1 MKRLALAA
9 VMLTGCVETKPET
22 PAPQR
27 VYDMNNPAEWCMAAA
42 EALGNPWIDDFR
54 KMALLEMMR
63 NRGCL
68 N

>member
-1 MKRLALAA
+1 MKRLALVV
-9 VMLTGCVETKPET
+9 VMVVAGCVEPE
-22 PAPQR
+22 PPPPQR
-27 VYDMNNPAEWCMAAA
+27 VYDMNNPAEWCMAAG